1 MYLGSQEQLYEPW
14 VLVQEACGWHMFIL
28 TAWASLHSS
37 MSERE
42 HTYYVKIKLQ
52 TMSLE
57 DKENCQKIS
66 YSYSLNTDISNSP
79 QKLEINDVMYL
90 KFSH

>member
-1 MYLGSQEQLYEPW
+1 MYLGLQEQLYEPW
-14 VLVQEACGWHMFIL
+14 VLVQEAFGWHLFIL

-52 TMSLE
+52 TVSLG
-57 DKENCQKIS
+57 DTKNSQKIS
-66 YSYSLNTDISNSP
+66 YYYSSNTDVYNSP
-79 QKLEINDVMYL
+79 RKSNINDVM
-90 KFSH
+90 

>member
-1 MYLGSQEQLYEPW
+1 MYLGLQEQLYEPW
-14 VLVQEACGWHMFIL
+14 VLVQEAFGWHLFIL

-52 TMSLE
+52 TVSLG
-57 DKENCQKIS
+57 DTKNSQKIS
-66 YSYSLNTDISNSP
+66 YSYSSNTDVYNSP
-79 QKLEINDVMYL
+79 RKSDTNDVM
-90 KFSH
+90 